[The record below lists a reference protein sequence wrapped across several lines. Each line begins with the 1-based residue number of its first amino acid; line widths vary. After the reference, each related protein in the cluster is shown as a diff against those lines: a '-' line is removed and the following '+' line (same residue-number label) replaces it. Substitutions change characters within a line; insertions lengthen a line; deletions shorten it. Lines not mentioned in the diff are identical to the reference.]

1 MWWKWESNF
10 VWYVVWCVWSILDWA
25 GSSGRY
31 YIIHAIYIMHRFYVE
46 SAEPARP
53 TSQLATSR
61 HAEVA
66 EIDGI
71 VKFGVCCSLSPS
83 LSSIAPG
90 CALESLAQ
98 SPTSATMKF
107 APTFCVCAQH
117 THPHMSWVS
126 GSPHEDHTTRAVRS
140 FVRRTMCSGDLFS
153 PNLCSCWYAVGTSV
167 TFRTGALWRETWKL
181 SRL

>member
-10 VWYVVWCVWSILDWA
+10 LWYVVWCVWSILDWA

-90 CALESLAQ
+90 CA
-98 SPTSATMKF
+98 SATMKF
-107 APTFCVCAQH
+107 APTFGVCAQH
-117 THPHMSWVS
+117 TRTHTHAHIWAEWVDRHTKTTQ
-126 GSPHEDHTTRAVRS
+126 HELCGERCALVIYFLPICVLVGMLLVR
-140 FVRRTMCSGDLFS
+140 V
-153 PNLCSCWYAVGTSV
+153 
-167 TFRTGALWRETWKL
+167 
-181 SRL
+181 